1 MRFWVATAFMEPRSL
16 VPLARLL
23 DEYGFHGLMVSDH
36 VVYPRELTSRYP
48 YSPHPDG
55 RPIWDPETPWPDPWV
70 TIGAM
75 SAVTERLHFATNIYV
90 APNRPL
96 LQVAKEVGT
105 AAVLSGDRVVLG
117 VGAGWMREEF
127 DLQGQDFDNRGRRLT
142 EMVGALRTLWG
153 GGWVEHRGE
162 FYDVPE
168 LTMEPH
174 PSRPV
179 PIWGG
184 GHTKAALRRCAA
196 VCDGWIGNAYRW
208 DEAEAHVTTLRG
220 LLDEQGRAG
229 DPFSVVCG
237 LYELP
242 TVELFQRAEAELGIT
257 DTLCLPWVLDG
268 NLTDDERNGRTL
280 DVEVYRPSVER
291 FANEILSVC
300 QPG

>member
-36 VVYPRELTSRYP
+36 LVYPRQLESRYP

-55 RPIWDPETPWPDPWV
+55 RPIWEPETPWPDPWV
-70 TIGAM
+70 AIGAM
-75 SAVTERLHFATNIYV
+75 SAATERLHFATNIYV

-127 DLQGQDFDNRGRRLT
+127 ELQGQDFDNRGRRLT
-142 EMVGALRTLWG
+142 EMIAALRTLWG
-153 GGWVEHRGE
+153 GGWVEHHGE
-162 FYDVPE
+162 FYDVPA

-174 PSRPV
+174 PEAPV

-184 GHTKAALRRCAA
+184 GHTGAALRRCAA

-208 DEAEAHVTTLRG
+208 DEAAAHVSRLRG
-220 LLDEQGRAG
+220 LLDEQDRSA
-229 DPFSVVCG
+229 DPFSIVCG
-237 LYELP
+237 LYEMP
-242 TVELFQRAEAELGIT
+242 TVDLFERAEAELGIT

-280 DVEVYRPSVER
+280 DVEVYRTSIER
-291 FANEILSVC
+291 FASGILATC

>member
-36 VVYPRELTSRYP
+36 LVYPRQLESRYP

-55 RPIWDPETPWPDPWV
+55 RPIWEPDTPWPDPWV

-127 DLQGQDFDNRGRRLT
+127 ELQGQDFENRGRRLT
-142 EMVGALRTLWG
+142 EMIGALRTLWG
-153 GGWVEHRGE
+153 GGWAEHHGE
-162 FYDVPE
+162 FYDVPA

-174 PSRPV
+174 PSRMV

-184 GHTKAALRRCAA
+184 GHTGAALRRCAA

-208 DEAEAHVTTLRG
+208 DEAEAHVTKLRG
-220 LLDEQGRAG
+220 LLEGNDRAG
-229 DPFSVVCG
+229 DPFSIVCG
-237 LYELP
+237 LYEMP
-242 TVELFQRAEAELGIT
+242 TADLFQRAEAELGIT

-268 NLTDDERNGRTL
+268 NLTDDERSGRTL
-280 DVEVYRPSVER
+280 DVEVYRPSIER
-291 FANEILSVC
+291 FATEILATC

>member
-1 MRFWVATAFMEPRSL
+1 MRFWVATAFMEPRAL

-36 VVYPRELTSRYP
+36 LVYPRQLDSAYP

-55 RPIWDPETPWPDPWV
+55 RPIWEPETPWPDPWV

-105 AAVLSGDRVVLG
+105 ASVLSEGRVVLG

-127 DLQGQDFDNRGRRLT
+127 ELQGQDFDNRGRRLT

-153 GGWVEHRGE
+153 GGWVEHHGE
-162 FYDVPE
+162 FYDVPA

-174 PSRPV
+174 PAAPV

-208 DEAEAHVTTLRG
+208 DEAASHIDNLRA
-220 LLDEQGRAG
+220 LLAEQGRQE

-237 LYELP
+237 LYEMP
-242 TVELFQRAEAELGIT
+242 TAELFQRAEGELGIT
-257 DTLCLPWVLDG
+257 DTLCLPWVLDP

-291 FANEILSVC
+291 FANEILATC